1 MRFFVL
7 GQEKKNTNGIFEIS
21 GNTLM
26 MRYDMMI
33 GSLRYCVAPIN
44 KILKDFLKII
54 SLFLQSK
61 RKKQT

>member
-1 MRFFVL
+1 
-7 GQEKKNTNGIFEIS
+7 
-21 GNTLM
+21 M

-33 GSLRYCVAPIN
+33 GSLRYCVAHIN